1 MDASLTSVD
10 VVILSLDREKETLRL
25 LESIAKQRGPEYHV
39 WLVDQGSQP
48 SSLAALKG
56 GLEGFEA
63 LTLIELGENTGVAK
77 GRNIGIRAGEAPCI
91 VCIDNDAYFED
102 PDSLARAAARFA
114 EQAGVGA
121 ISFKICE
128 PGGAISRSSW
138 PFGSSVPFTQE
149 VPCLVAQFA
158 GAAHALRREAVHQT
172 ELHDEKLFFYWEE
185 LDLSYQLIHAGY
197 SILYDPNIRIVH
209 DHSASAR
216 LSWKTGRYY
225 YLVRNGLYVRY
236 KYERSRRGFLLYAGG
251 YLLRG
256 LRNGVFVQALR
267 GVRDSLRWVEQMDE
281 GSEPARDPAVL
292 EYVWLHNLRMRGSLV
307 RRFLREALARL
318 PE

>member
-1 MDASLTSVD
+1 MAASLISVD
-10 VVILSLDREKETLRL
+10 VVILSLNREKETLRL
-25 LESIAKQRGPEYHV
+25 LESVARQRGPEYHV
-39 WLVDQGSQP
+39 WLVDQGSQA
-48 SSLAALKG
+48 SSLAALKE

-63 LTLIELGENTGVAK
+63 LTLIELGENTGVAR
-77 GRNIGIRAGEAPCI
+77 GRNTGIRAGAAPVV

-102 PDSLARAAARFA
+102 QDTLERAAARFA
-114 EQAGVGA
+114 EQTDVGA

-138 PFGSSVPFTQE
+138 PFGSSVPFAQN

-158 GAAHALRREAVHQT
+158 GSAHALRREAVNQT

-216 LSWKTGRYY
+216 LTWKTGRYY

-251 YLLRG
+251 YLVRG
-256 LRNGVFVQALR
+256 LRNGVFSQALR
-267 GVRDSLRWVEQMDE
+267 GIRDSLRLVGEMDQ
-281 GSEPARDPAVL
+281 GSEPAGDPAVL
-292 EYVWLHNLRMRGSLV
+292 EYVWLHHLRMRGSLF